1 MEESQWTH
9 TMAHMSRREI
19 SSAKPLLSHHQRAV
33 CSGPR
38 RILQTC
44 MDLCLCQRV
53 WTISLLAWATQ
64 IVNSLTSMVRM
75 NSLEIL
81 TLLSGFVCY
90 LLSR

>member
-1 MEESQWTH
+1 M
-9 TMAHMSRREI
+9 
-19 SSAKPLLSHHQRAV
+19 
-33 CSGPR
+33 
-38 RILQTC
+38 QTC

-81 TLLSGFVCY
+81 TLLSGFVIFTSY
-90 LLSR
+90 DPTVGNDIVIDVVLLNIFTLCPVREFITSHVAAG